1 MDTTKKLKKVE
12 FSTVSIGTKKAYNG
26 EELTVNH
33 AFNFSMLHSD
43 FLEMLNK
50 NGAKYDNTPDG
61 LKPYLG
67 LVIKRSTFSSKAI
80 KNAHFLK
87 SVEWLSTNKEAVEFS
102 DIVKSYK
109 SKTHKNNNSDA
120 KNDYF
125 YLTDL
130 VNLVNSYN
138 KALITEVLTLHKLE
152 ITSKV
157 LEEFKKLQLLDV
169 TFTTEGKYR
178 RYSLDFMTSDNKAD
192 MYITMS
198 VYNLVEVDEDE
209 FEHFEMM

>member
-1 MDTTKKLKKVE
+1 MDTKKLKKVD
-12 FSTVSIGTKKAYNG
+12 FTSTTIGTKKAYNG

-33 AFNFSMLHSD
+33 TFNFSMLHSD
-43 FLEMLNK
+43 FLEMLTK
-50 NGAKYDNTPDG
+50 NGAKFEDTPDG

-67 LVIKRSTFSSKAI
+67 LIPKRSTFSNKPV

-87 SVEWLSTNKEAVEFS
+87 SVEWLYANKEAVEFA

-109 SKTHKNNNSDA
+109 SKTHKNGNSDA

-138 KALITEVLTLHKLE
+138 KALITEVLTIHKLE
-152 ITSKV
+152 VTSKT

-192 MYITMS
+192 MCITMS

-209 FEHFEMM
+209 FDHFDIA